1 MKKGVTRVGQVPPP
15 LNLSSMTKEE
25 IEHLVPWRYQSK
37 DYFLKAPPP
46 QSPSSLAPK
55 SQALSTEV
63 HKN

>member
-1 MKKGVTRVGQVPPP
+1 
-15 LNLSSMTKEE
+15 MTKEE

-55 SQALSTEV
+55 SQALSTDV
-63 HKN
+63 HKNQIDKKTQLQRMMLRDNP